1 MLLPCPR
8 QYAKCFTYFISFNS
22 CDNPRKK
29 LMPRNLNSSLPQIE
43 QGWDLNVSCLTLRF
57 CIQNAHIR

>member
-43 QGWDLNVSCLTLRF
+43 VAKLGFELEL
-57 CIQNAHIR
+57 A